1 MVDDEEQEELR
12 CTGSDVEIEEYTD
25 TEDSPYVAYQATDKL
40 FDTDRATWQKF
51 SFIAT
56 LLTVVVSITF
66 LIITYPLYLESVSY
80 VSNAY
85 TGIYLRIRQA
95 IVESIFPGACHFI
108 VLALSP
114 FYPPLS

>member
-25 TEDSPYVAYQATDKL
+25 TEDSPYVAYQVTDKL

-85 TGIYLRIRQA
+85 TGIYLRIRQT